1 MTMRLLGT
9 GIFALLLAST
19 GTAAAG
25 SITVSRNVAVRSSE
39 VHLGDVARLSG
50 FDRET
55 RDRLAGIELG
65 PAPVVGTG
73 RLLPRAFVSAAIN
86 EANVPAGTRIS
97 VPERLELTRAS
108 QILPGDT
115 LSRAVEDK
123 LRGVLPRT
131 MDVAEIRVPLMS
143 DLKVPEG
150 STYEI
155 KLSGV
160 EGGGP
165 ITADIVVKDGDTLVR
180 SQRVAVR
187 VDTVSTLVVADGE
200 LGRGQ
205 TIGAGEVRVLRV
217 PESRIPD
224 DAIRNVAELEGAQLR
239 RPLKD
244 GEAVTRRS
252 LELMPLVHRGDRV
265 TMIAE
270 GGGIRITAV
279 GEALGSARRGD
290 AVKVRNIDSQKIVS
304 GRVTASQTVAM
315 EL

>member
-1 MTMRLLGT
+1 MRLLSS
-9 GIFALLLAST
+9 ALVTLSMALT
-19 GTAAAG
+19 GTALAG
-25 SITVSRNVAVRSSE
+25 SITVSRSVAVRSSQ

-50 FDRET
+50 FDHET
-55 RDRLAGIELG
+55 RARLAGIDLG

-73 RLLPRAFVSAAIN
+73 RLLPRAFVTAALQD
-86 EANVPAGTRIS
+86 AALPVGTRLS

-108 QILPGDT
+108 EVLSGDA
-115 LSRAVEDK
+115 LSRAVEEK
-123 LRGVLPRT
+123 LRAALPRST
-131 MDVAEIRVPLMS
+131 DVAEIRVPLLS
-143 DLKVPEG
+143 DLKVPQG

-165 ITADIVVKDGDTLVR
+165 ITADVVVRDGEALVR

-187 VDTVSTLVVADGE
+187 VDAVSTLVVADGE

-205 TIGAGEVRVLRV
+205 SIGPGEVRVLRV
-217 PESRIPD
+217 PQSRIPD

-252 LELMPLVHRGDRV
+252 LELLPLVHRGDRV
-265 TMIAE
+265 TMVAE

-290 AVKVRNIDSQKIVS
+290 PVKVRNIDSQKIVS

>member
-1 MTMRLLGT
+1 MRLVST
-9 GIFALLLAST
+9 GVFALLFALAGS
-19 GTAAAG
+19 AMAG
-25 SITVSRNVAVRSSE
+25 SITVSRNVAVRSSA

-50 FDRET
+50 FDPET
-55 RDRLAGIELG
+55 RDRLAGIDLG

-73 RLLPRAFVSAAIN
+73 RLLPRAFVAAAIN
-86 EANVPAGTRIS
+86 EADVPAGTRIS

-115 LSRAVEDK
+115 LSKAVENK

-131 MDVAEIRVPLMS
+131 MDVAEIRVPLLS

-150 STYEI
+150 STYEV

-165 ITADIVVKDGDTLVR
+165 IMADIVVKDGDALVR

-187 VDTVSTLVVADGE
+187 VDAVSTLVVADGE

-205 TIGAGEVRVLRV
+205 TIGASEVRVLRV

-265 TMIAE
+265 TMVAE

-304 GRVTASQTVAM
+304 GRVTASQTVEM